1 MSTEILA
8 PIAGKILEIL
18 VKEGD
23 TVKGDDYVIKL
34 DAMKMENP
42 VYAISDGIVQKIN
55 VKVGDEVEADDLLI
69 VLN

>member
-8 PIAGKILEIL
+8 PIAGRISEIL

-23 TVKGDDYVIKL
+23 AVKENDYLLKL
-34 DAMKMENP
+34 EAMKMENP
-42 VYAISDGIVQKIN
+42 VVAIANGTVQKIK
-55 VKVGDEVEADDLLI
+55 VKVGDEVESDDLLI